1 MKPDHPVVECPY
13 RILVPT
19 SFRRSK
25 WPLMVRWPSKTNLL
39 LRRLLPVYLE
49 VRTKVRH
56 PPVLARGRVL
66 VRVLVRII
74 EGKVII
80 RRNVISEMGKA
91 TIKEKSEL
99 RKVIADR
106 ITEIQ
111 IAEIRIT
118 EIQIA
123 EIWITQIQIAEIRI
137 AEIQIAEI
145 QIAEIHIAEIQIAK
159 IQIAKI
165 QIEEIAVIGKADE
178 KEMIEMTAILV
189 EAGTGAIR
197 GIALSVTTIGTTTG
211 TTTGTMTGTMIAVGA
226 GITHRTL

>member
-1 MKPDHPVVECPY
+1 MLK
-13 RILVPT
+13 R
-19 SFRRSK
+19 
-25 WPLMVRWPSKTNLL
+25 PSKTNLL
-39 LRRLLPVYLE
+39 LRHLLPVHLE
-49 VRTKVRH
+49 VRTKVGH

-74 EGKVII
+74 KGKVII

-91 TIKEKSEL
+91 TMKEKSEL
-99 RKVIADR
+99 RKVIANQ

-123 EIWITQIQIAEIRI
+123 EIWI
-137 AEIQIAEI
+137 AEIQIAGI
-145 QIAEIHIAEIQIAK
+145 QIAGIHIAE

-178 KEMIEMTAILV
+178 KEMIKMTMMTAILV
-189 EAGTGAIR
+189 EAGTGAICA
-197 GIALSVTTIGTTTG
+197 IALRVTTIGTTTSA
-211 TTTGTMTGTMIAVGA
+211 TTDTMTGTMIAVGA
-226 GITHRTL
+226 GITHLNFIAMKAIMMTRTAIAIKVIADNVFIYLS

>member
-145 QIAEIHIAEIQIAK
+145 HIAEIQIAK